1 MTDARDAEPTPPA
14 DGGELDAGD
23 AVTGEESAGAALRAM
38 LLALG
43 TDPAEIDRAE
53 ADGTLTLLGVEK
65 LIVPE
70 PARFDL
76 DDVTAR
82 TGLSQEMVGQLWR
95 SLGHAAPCP
104 GEQVFTET
112 DVEIMAKVGDLL
124 AADEQTAPLVLQMSR
139 VIGSSIAR
147 IASAQIDAISGPS
160 AWSGSHDPEGAER
173 VVRNTGALLPVMPRV
188 LEAAWR
194 RHLQDAARRRILQ
207 ASATEQPSVA
217 VGFADLVGFTA
228 LSQQVNDIELAAI
241 VDQFEDLV
249 FDVITAGGGRVVK
262 TIGDEVMFSVGSPKG
277 AAEIALSL
285 VEGTRASDELSDV
298 RVGLAFG
305 PVLERDGDLYGP
317 VVNLAS
323 RVTVIALPG
332 TGVVGPEVAELL
344 AEDPGYALRPMR
356 PRYLKNIGRVR
367 LSALRRAEPVE
378 GRFAQRRQALREA
391 VRARVDPEPS

>member
-1 MTDARDAEPTPPA
+1 MIDSSATEGGGGGQGEPGDDSAR
-14 DGGELDAGD
+14 
-23 AVTGEESAGAALRAM
+23 AALRAM
-38 LLALG
+38 LEALG
-43 TDPAEIDRAE
+43 TDPAEIDEAD
-53 ADGTLTLLGVEK
+53 ADGTLILLGVEK

-76 DDVTAR
+76 ADVTAR
-82 TGLSQEMVGQLWR
+82 TGLSEEMVGQLWR
-95 SLGHAAPCP
+95 SLGHAAPLE
-104 GEQVFTET
+104 GESVFTET
-112 DVEIMAKVGDLL
+112 DIEIMAKVGDLL
-124 AADEQTAPLVLQMSR
+124 AADEHTAPLVLQMSR

-160 AWSGSHDPEGAER
+160 AWSANRQEPLGSEQ

-188 LEAAWR
+188 LESAWR

-207 ASATEQPSVA
+207 VAGDGQPSVA

-228 LSQQVNDIELAAI
+228 LSQQVNDVELAAI

-262 TIGDEVMFSVGSPKG
+262 TIGDEVMFSVGSPKA
-277 AAEIALSL
+277 AAEIALWL

-305 PVLERDGDLYGP
+305 PVLEREGDLYGP

-332 TGVVGPEVAELL
+332 TVVVGPEVAEVL
-344 AEDPGYALRPMR
+344 AGDPAYTLRPMR
-356 PRYLKNIGRVR
+356 PRYLKNIGRTR
-367 LSALRRAEPVE
+367 LSVLRRSAPIE
-378 GRFAQRRQALREA
+378 GRFAERRQALREA
-391 VRARVDPEPS
+391 TRARVDPERTDS